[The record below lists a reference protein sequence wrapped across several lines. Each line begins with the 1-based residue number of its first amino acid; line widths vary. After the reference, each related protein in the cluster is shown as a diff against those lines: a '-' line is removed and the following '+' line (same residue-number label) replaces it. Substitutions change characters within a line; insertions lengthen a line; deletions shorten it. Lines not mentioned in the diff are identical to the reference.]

1 MKGKSSMIEKTF
13 AIIKPH
19 AVADKN
25 TGAVI
30 SLIEGN
36 GFDIL
41 GMRKIQL
48 TKNQAETF
56 YGIHK
61 EKPFFGD
68 LVKNIIAGPVVVL
81 VLQKDNAI
89 KAWRELMGATDPLK
103 ATTGTIRKLYG
114 KSIDFNVVHG
124 SDAPETA
131 AIEIKQFFP
140 ELA

>member
-1 MKGKSSMIEKTF
+1 MVEKTF

-36 GFDIL
+36 GFTIL

-48 TKNQAETF
+48 TKKDAESF
-56 YGIHK
+56 YAVHK
-61 EKPFFGD
+61 DKPFFAD
-68 LVKNIIAGPVVVL
+68 LVKNIIAGPSIVL
-81 VLQKDNAI
+81 VLQKENGI
-89 KAWRELMGATDPLK
+89 KAWRELMGVTDPSK
-103 ATTGTIRKLYG
+103 AATGTIRKLYG
-114 KSIDFNVVHG
+114 KSLDFNVVHG

-131 AIEIKQFFP
+131 AMEIKQFFP
-140 ELA
+140 ELV